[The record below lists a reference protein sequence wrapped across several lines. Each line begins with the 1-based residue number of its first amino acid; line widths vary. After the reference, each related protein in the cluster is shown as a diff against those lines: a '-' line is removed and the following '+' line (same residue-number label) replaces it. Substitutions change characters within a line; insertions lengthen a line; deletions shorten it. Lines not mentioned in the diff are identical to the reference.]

1 MATNRVLWCGLI
13 AGLALGASIIMTH
26 RGPSLDD
33 VMAALPGAS
42 WQRGS
47 AVYDERCTGCHHE
60 RGWIGPDL
68 SRSLEGMMITEGRD
82 ATQRYVIMSILD
94 PAAENRTGG
103 RAMPALT
110 LTASRIADVVV
121 YVMHMLE

>member
-1 MATNRVLWCGLI
+1 
-13 AGLALGASIIMTH
+13 
-26 RGPSLDD
+26 
-33 VMAALPGAS
+33 
-42 WQRGS
+42 
-47 AVYDERCTGCHHE
+47 
-60 RGWIGPDL
+60 
-68 SRSLEGMMITEGRD
+68 MMITEGRD

-94 PAAENRTGG
+94 PGAENRTGE